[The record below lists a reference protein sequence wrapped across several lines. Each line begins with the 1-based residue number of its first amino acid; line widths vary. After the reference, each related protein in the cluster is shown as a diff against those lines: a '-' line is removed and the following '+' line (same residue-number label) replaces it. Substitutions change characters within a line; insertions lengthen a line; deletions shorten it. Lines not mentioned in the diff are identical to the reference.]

1 MNGDGTM
8 VVNLTV
14 NGRPEQLI
22 ARGHHT
28 LVDVLHDQ
36 LRLFGVREGC
46 GVGMCGACTVLLD
59 GKPVSGCLVLAPLAE
74 GRDVVTIEG
83 LESEAGDL
91 DPMQQA
97 FVDHTAFQ
105 CSFCTPG
112 FILSARK
119 LLEEKPDAQEEDVL
133 DYLGGNLCRC
143 GSYSKITAAVLDAR
157 DRLANPTQSSS
168 TAPSRDLTD
177 QASSV
182 TAQSDR
188 RMATP
193 MANKSNSPE

>member
-1 MNGDGTM
+1 VRADAT
-8 VVNLTV
+8 VLVNLTV
-14 NGRPEQLI
+14 NGRSEQLS
-22 ARGHHT
+22 ALPHHT
-28 LVDVLHDQ
+28 LVDALRDN

-59 GKPVSGCLVLAPLAE
+59 GVPVSGCLVLAPLAE
-74 GRDVVTIEG
+74 GRDVVTVEGIE
-83 LESEAGDL
+83 SASGDL
-91 DPMQQA
+91 DVMQQS

-119 LLEEKPDAQEEDVL
+119 LLDEQPDAEEADVH

-157 DRLANPTQSSS
+157 DRLASQGPQIVGLSTDPTNESQ
-168 TAPSRDLTD
+168 TGD
-177 QASSV
+177 
-182 TAQSDR
+182 
-188 RMATP
+188 
-193 MANKSNSPE
+193 